1 MTLFDESGDFLR
13 AWGLSV
19 PLYCIIYTVCHFGVS
34 GVLTKFAK
42 IVTHQLEENDDATVK
57 SGVWKYTRN

>member
-1 MTLFDESGDFLR
+1 MKVGIFREPGGFLFH
-13 AWGLSV
+13 
-19 PLYCIIYTVCHFGVS
+19 YTVQIIQYNLYGVS

-57 SGVWKYTRN
+57 RGVWKYTRN